1 MSQDNQG
8 DSDNIHNGMMT
19 KVWGPPGW
27 FFLHTVSFGCPVS
40 PSDFDRENGIME
52 GTTKKNY
59 ETFFRNVGEI
69 LPCRYCRD
77 SYKKYIAEL
86 PPDASSRESLVKW
99 LVQIHNKVNDKL
111 EDKYA
116 DASLEQIKS
125 RYERY
130 RAKCNKKQVAKG
142 CSVPLSGKKMC
153 SEITV
158 LYCDEKE
165 RKYSELTVFLI
176 AVAFFFAGRVFFDK
190 LVDWLK
196 IKI

>member
-1 MSQDNQG
+1 MRSEN
-8 DSDNIHNGMMT
+8 NIHNGMMT

-40 PSDFDRENGIME
+40 PSDFDKENDLPE
-52 GTTKKNY
+52 GTTKQNY
-59 ETFFRNVGEI
+59 ETFFRNVGNI

-77 SYKKYIAEL
+77 SYKEFLTEL
-86 PPDASSRESLVKW
+86 PPDASSRDSLVKW
-99 LVQIHNKVNDKL
+99 LWEIHNKVSNKL
-111 EDKYA
+111 GDEYT
-116 DASLEQIKS
+116 DASLGKIKS

-130 RAKCNKKQVAKG
+130 RAKCNKKQMAKG

-153 SEITV
+153 SEISI

-165 RKYSELTVFLI
+165 RKYSELTVFLF
-176 AVAFFFAGRVFFDK
+176 AVAFFYVGKIVFDK
-190 LVDWLK
+190 LIDWLK

>member
-1 MSQDNQG
+1 MSSEN
-8 DSDNIHNGMMT
+8 NIHNGMMT

-40 PSDFDRENGIME
+40 PSDFDKENDLPE
-52 GTTKKNY
+52 GTTKQNY
-59 ETFFRNVGEI
+59 ETFFRNVGNV

-77 SYKKYIAEL
+77 SYKEFLKEL
-86 PPDASSRESLVKW
+86 PPDASSRDSLVKW
-99 LVQIHNKVNDKL
+99 LWEIHNKVNNKL
-111 EDKYA
+111 GDEYTDS
-116 DASLEQIKS
+116 SLGKIKS

-130 RAKCNKKQVAKG
+130 RAKCNKKQMAKG

-153 SEITV
+153 SEISI

-165 RKYSELTVFLI
+165 RKYSELTVFLF
-176 AVAFFFAGRVFFDK
+176 AVAFFYVGKIVFDK
-190 LVDWLK
+190 LIDWLK